1 MTAAT
6 GRATETLQYGPYRVV
21 GELGVGG
28 MGVVHRAAH
37 RETGAEAA
45 LKTVRVQDP
54 ALLAGLRRE
63 MRALSRLAHPGIVRI
78 VDVGLDEDL
87 PWYAMELLEG
97 LTLKDLLHP
106 DRDHEDTAVSG
117 KVTRSGPR
125 AGRAPD
131 RERRDEILSALA
143 PLCDALAFLHGE
155 GVIHLDLKPDN
166 VFLVGGEPRLM
177 DFGLAARSVAVH
189 GRDVLDVVGRGVGT
203 VAYMAPEQILGAP
216 LDARADLYAL
226 GCILYEVITS
236 RPPFS
241 GESSLSIVY
250 AHLQREVQP
259 PSELAPDV
267 PPELDRLVLS
277 LLAKD
282 PDARTGYA
290 ADVAGALRSMLASAL
305 PPSPGAPRA
314 RDYLY
319 RPALVGREEPARALR
334 DLLERSALGETRVV
348 FLEGESGVGK
358 TRLAIELARRDAE
371 AFTVLTGACRA
382 LGVGE
387 AHGSPLTPFEEV
399 FHGIADRCRAGG
411 AEATARL
418 LGSSGRVLSAYA
430 PVLRQVPGAEAWQE
444 VEPLPARAARAR
456 LVSAMCD
463 ALLALARSSPTLLL
477 LDDVHWA
484 DDVTL
489 DVLATLLARSGG
501 EAPLFV
507 LATCRSEER
516 RTRLAELSSMP
527 HARVI
532 RLARLDPAGA
542 REMASSMLGRAELP
556 AAMVD
561 RVSTHAEGNPFFI
574 AEYLRAA
581 VREEVLR
588 RVDGRWH
595 ADDPD
600 GARVASLPLPRSIRE
615 LVERRFARLG
625 ELAREAAEI
634 AAVIG
639 RDVEPEAISTHLW
652 ASPVAVSDALQE
664 LLATQLLEALPDG
677 RLRFVHAKLHEGVYE
692 RIAPDRR
699 ASLHLAVGEALEA
712 TATVS
717 GRAAILA
724 HHYLEGRAYARALDQ
739 LELAGLEALRSGS
752 HGAAESLFSRA
763 RALSEREGLP
773 VSELR
778 RARWERGLGDARFA
792 LGDLASAAEHARAAL
807 EILGHA
813 LPDSGPGAALA
824 VARESLVARVPP
836 RDEDEATALTEAA
849 LGALRV
855 AEAGFYALDMKALV
869 AGSVL
874 ATTLAGRARAD
885 SKASRAYAMLG
896 LVLGSMRLRG
906 PALRLA
912 ERALRAAEDGDEATA
927 VAYAHYVRSTIELC
941 YRDFGASR
949 RSASEAA
956 RIARSIDDGYDAGI
970 AETLLGHCEYY
981 TGELAASAER
991 YARLA
996 RDAAGCNAIQHE
1008 AWGLYAEA
1016 RSLVHTGALARA
1028 VELCLEAQR
1037 KLVGQNDAASELIC
1051 EGLLGW
1057 ALLGV
1062 GDRRRARDAA
1072 ERACE
1077 LIRRSSAAIFPN
1089 IPGYAA
1095 AAEVGLALFEAGERD
1110 ALAIAKTAVAP
1121 LSTLAL
1127 GTPLAESSAD
1137 LYAGRLAL
1145 AEGRRRR
1152 AKRLLGRAIAR
1163 ADRHGLVLDAG
1174 VARLALAR
1182 VSRGARAGALTSE
1195 GHTILERIGARRHL
1209 EG

>member
-6 GRATETLQYGPYRVV
+6 REATETLEYGPYRVV
-21 GELGVGG
+21 GQLGVGG
-28 MGVVHRAAH
+28 MGVVHRAVH
-37 RETGAEAA
+37 RETGALAA

-63 MRALSRLAHPGIVRI
+63 MRALSRLSHPGIVRI
-78 VDVGLDEDL
+78 VDVGLTDEV

-97 LTLKDLLHP
+97 VTLADLVHP
-106 DRDHEDTAVSG
+106 DQDQQETAASG
-117 KVTRSGPR
+117 KVTRGSRRG
-125 AGRAPD
+125 GRAPD
-131 RERRDEILSALA
+131 REQRDEILAVFA

-203 VAYMAPEQILGAP
+203 LAYMAPEQILGAP

-226 GCILYEVITS
+226 GCMLFEAITG
-236 RPPFS
+236 RPPFA
-241 GESSLSIVY
+241 GESSLSLVY
-250 AHLQREVQP
+250 AHLQREAP
-259 PSELAPDV
+259 RPSELAPDV
-267 PPELDRLVLS
+267 PAELDRLVLS

-290 ADVAGALRSMLASAL
+290 ADVAGALRSIVSSA
-305 PPSPGAPRA
+305 PPAAPSAPRP

-319 RPALVGREEPARALR
+319 RPALVGRDEPVRALR

-387 AHGSPLTPFEEV
+387 AHGSPLTPFDEV

-411 AEATARL
+411 PEETARL

-430 PVLRQVPGAEAWQE
+430 PVLRQVPGAELWQE
-444 VEPLPARAARAR
+444 PEPLPARAARAR

-463 ALLALARSSPTLLL
+463 ALLALARSSPALVL

-489 DVLATLLARSGG
+489 EVLATLLSRAGG
-501 EAPLFV
+501 DAPLFV

-516 RTRLAELSSMP
+516 RARLAELLSSP
-527 HARVI
+527 NARTI
-532 RLARLDPAGA
+532 RLARLDAAGA

-561 RVSTHAEGNPFFI
+561 RVSMHAEGNPFFI

-588 RVDGRWH
+588 RVDGRWR
-595 ADDPD
+595 AEDPD

-615 LVERRFARLG
+615 LVERRFERLG
-625 ELAREAAEI
+625 ELARAAAEI

-639 RDVEPEAISTHLW
+639 RDVEPEAIAAHLE
-652 ASPVAVSDALQE
+652 ASELAVSDALQE
-664 LLATQLLEALPDG
+664 LLATQLFEALPDG

-692 RIAPDRR
+692 RIAPERR
-699 ASLHLAVGEALEA
+699 ASLHLAVGEVLEA
-712 TATVS
+712 SAPAA
-717 GRAAILA
+717 GRAALLA
-724 HHYLEGRAYARALDQ
+724 RHYLEGRAYARALDQ

-752 HGAAESLFSRA
+752 HSAAESLFSRA
-763 RALSEREGLP
+763 RALSEQERLP
-773 VSELR
+773 VSDLR

-792 LGDLASAAEHARAAL
+792 LGDLARAAEHGRAAL

-813 LPDSGPGAALA
+813 LPSAGPGAALA
-824 VARESLVARVPP
+824 VARESLAARVPP
-836 RDEDEATALTEAA
+836 RDEEEAAALTEAA

-855 AEAGFYALDMKALV
+855 AETGFYALDMSALV

-912 ERALRAAEDGDEATA
+912 ERALRAAEQGDEATA
-927 VAYAHYVRSTIELC
+927 VVYAHYVRSTIELC
-941 YRDFGASR
+941 HRDFASSR

-956 RIARSIDDGYDAGI
+956 RIARSVDDRYDAGI

-981 TGELAASAER
+981 TGELPASAER

-996 RDAAGCNAIQHE
+996 RDAAGCGAIQHE

-1016 RSLVHTGALARA
+1016 RTLVHTGALARA
-1028 VELCLEAQR
+1028 VELCLAAQR

-1051 EGLLGW
+1051 AGLLGW

-1062 GDRRRARDAA
+1062 GDRRRAREAA

-1077 LIRRSSAAIFPN
+1077 LIRRSSAAIFAN

-1145 AEGRRRR
+1145 AERKRRR
-1152 AKRLLGRAIAR
+1152 ATRLLERAIAR
-1163 ADRHGLVLDAG
+1163 ADRHGMALDSG

-1182 VSRGARAGALTSE
+1182 ASRGARAGSLASE
-1195 GHTILERIGARRHL
+1195 GHAILERIGARRHL